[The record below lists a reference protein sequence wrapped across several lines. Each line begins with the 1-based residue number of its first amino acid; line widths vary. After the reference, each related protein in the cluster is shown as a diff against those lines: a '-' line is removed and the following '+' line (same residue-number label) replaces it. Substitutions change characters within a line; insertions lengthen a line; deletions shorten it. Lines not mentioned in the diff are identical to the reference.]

1 MAQRI
6 LIVDDDA
13 RLRNLVSSY
22 LEKQGFES
30 LVAADSVEM
39 KKLRERFDF
48 HLLVLDV
55 NMPGESGLSICQRL
69 RAEGDTTPI
78 IILTACNETVDRII
92 GLEFGA
98 DDYLTKPFDPRELLA
113 RIKAVLR
120 RTPDVI
126 SDANEA
132 KNIQLKFGPFLLDGQ
147 TRQLSCNGQ
156 PVALSSDEFTLLML
170 LASTPGKPLSR
181 NQLASQ
187 IKGKGS
193 DQAPDQRNIDM
204 LISRLRKRLED
215 DPTQP
220 RYISTVR
227 CLGYAFTNASI
238 QLIDS

>member
-1 MAQRI
+1 MVQRI

-22 LEKQGFES
+22 LEKQGFET

-39 KKLRERFDF
+39 KKLRERFDC

-55 NMPGESGLSICQRL
+55 NMPGESGLAICQRL
-69 RAEGDTTPI
+69 RAEGDVTPI

-98 DDYLTKPFDPRELLA
+98 DDYLTKPFDPRELVA

-126 SDANEA
+126 SNANEA
-132 KNIQLKFGPFLLDGQ
+132 KNLHLKFGPFLLDGQ
-147 TRQLSCNGQ
+147 TRRLSCNGQ
-156 PVALSSDEFTLLML
+156 PVALSQDEFTLLML

-215 DPTQP
+215 DPTHP

-227 CLGYAFTNASI
+227 CLGYAFTDDSI
-238 QLIDS
+238 ELIDS

>member
-1 MAQRI
+1 MIQRI

-13 RLRNLVSSY
+13 RLRNLVSCY

-30 LVAADSVEM
+30 LVAADSIEM
-39 KKLRERFDF
+39 KKLRERFHCD
-48 HLLVLDV
+48 LLVLDV
-55 NMPGESGLSICQRL
+55 NMTGESGLSICQRK
-69 RAEGDTTPI
+69 RAEGDKTPI

-113 RIKAVLR
+113 RIRAVLR

-132 KNIQLKFGPFLLDGQ
+132 KNIQLKFGPFLLDGH

-187 IKGKGS
+187 IKGKG
-193 DQAPDQRNIDM
+193 DQTPDQRNIDM

-227 CLGYAFTNASI
+227 CLGYAFTDDSI
-238 QLIDS
+238 QLLDS